1 MKRILVPTDF
11 SVNAKNA
18 IDYAIHL
25 FKDEVCEFILLN
37 TFGAGNTTNM
47 MVLQASNPAYET
59 ALIRSQKEL
68 KGLFDILNSS
78 GRNKNHSFD
87 MVARYGHLAETV
99 KDLVKEK
106 NVEIIVMGTRGA
118 TGAKERWFGSNT
130 VAVVE
135 SVLNCPI
142 LAVPE
147 STEIEIPKG
156 IVFPSSFKNA
166 YKRKDLSPLLELAG
180 KHKCTVRILHI
191 GDKEE
196 LDEEQ
201 RDNKACLM
209 VRLEGIKTFY
219 HALTNIDTETAIH
232 CFTESR
238 EDIDMIAFMNQKYS
252 LFNTMLRKPVLKGL
266 GHHTKVP
273 LLVMHRA

>member
-18 IDYAIHL
+18 VDYAIHL

-37 TFGAGNTTNM
+37 TFGAGNTANM
-47 MVLQASNPAYET
+47 MVLQASNPAYEA
-59 ALIRSQKEL
+59 ALIKSQKKL
-68 KGLFDILNSS
+68 KALFDILNSS
-78 GRNKNHSFD
+78 ERSKNHSFD
-87 MVARYGHLAETV
+87 MVVRYGHLAETV
-99 KDLVKEK
+99 KDLVKER
-106 NVEIIVMGTRGA
+106 NVEMIVMGTRGA

-130 VAVVE
+130 VAVMENVFD
-135 SVLNCPI
+135 CPI

-147 STEIEIPKG
+147 SAVVKVPGG
-156 IVFPSSFKNA
+156 IVFPSSFKNV
-166 YKRKDLSPLLELAG
+166 YKRKNLDPLLKLAR
-180 KHKCTVRILHI
+180 KHKSIIRILHI

-209 VRLEGIKTFY
+209 ARLEGIKTFY
-219 HALTNIDTETAIH
+219 HALTNIDTETAIR

-238 EDIDMIAFMNQKYS
+238 EDIDMIAFMNQKQS
-252 LFNTMLRKPVLKGL
+252 LFNTMIRKPVLKGL

-273 LLVMHRA
+273 LLVMYRS